1 MKAEARMRRN
11 RSLVLPVVAGLL
23 VVLCVALFFL
33 LFERVEEEV
42 EVGFQGAARTNPFL
56 AVERLFTRLGAPART
71 LAASPTVLP
80 PPDHALL
87 LLSPVRSLSEER
99 FAQILDWVRKGGKL
113 IVTPDEAPSLDPI
126 LRHWSVQVAADPEA
140 ADPEAA
146 EAEAAEADAGDPEIF
161 EVPLLEGVQA
171 RVEMPRTRRLV
182 IERKD
187 TQVEKGTEAGL
198 AFVRYA
204 EGEGTVTFLADAG
217 FLTNEGIG
225 QHDHAALAFALI
237 RGANTK
243 VPAGVWIAIRD
254 EVPTLGQL
262 LARHAWMALASC
274 ALLIAAWLWSA
285 GTRFGPLLPDPP
297 RGRRSLLEHVEASG
311 DFLWRTGRGDE
322 LLQGARQALL
332 HRIDVREPGWS
343 RLPAPELIQ
352 RLSTGA
358 RLPAARV
365 DRALHGSAATP
376 ADLVHALQTL
386 ETLRRTL

>member
-1 MKAEARMRRN
+1 MSRRP
-11 RSLVLPVVAGLL
+11 LVFVIGGLLLILGVAG
-23 VVLCVALFFL
+23 FFA
-33 LFERVEEEV
+33 LFERVEDEV
-42 EVGFQGAARTNPFL
+42 EVGYQGAARTNPFL
-56 AVERLFTRLGAPART
+56 AAERLFTRLGAPART

-99 FAQILDWVRKGGKL
+99 FAQILDWVRQGGKL

-126 LRHWSVQVAADPEA
+126 LRHWSVGVADEPDADEPD
-140 ADPEAA
+140 ADEPDADEPDAD
-146 EAEAAEADAGDPEIF
+146 EPDAGEPEVF
-161 EVPLLEGVQA
+161 EVSLLEGVEA

-182 IERKD
+182 IGRKD

-204 EGEGTVTFLADAG
+204 EGEGTVTFLSDAG
-217 FLTNEGIG
+217 FLTNARIG
-225 QHDHAALAFALI
+225 RHDHAALAFTLI

-254 EVPTLGQL
+254 EVPTLGRL
-262 LARHAWMALASC
+262 LARHAWMALASG
-274 ALLIAAWLWSA
+274 ALLIMAWLWYA
-285 GTRFGPLLPDPP
+285 GARFGPRLPVPP
-297 RGRRSLLEHVEASG
+297 RDRRSLLEHVEASG

-343 RLPAPELIQ
+343 RLPAPELTQ
-352 RLSTGA
+352 RLAAGA